1 MRPDWLQDGPP
12 DAPISFVFAHG
23 AGAPMD
29 SSFMAEVAKGLGAR
43 GVRVVRFEFPYMAAR
58 RSGKMGP
65 PDRMPALLASFRAVV
80 DAVRAETPGPVAVGG
95 KSMGGRVASHLAD
108 DVGAAALVAFGY
120 PFRPPGKSDWRPVTH
135 LTAMRAPMLIV
146 QGTRDPFGGREEL
159 AGSALLPSIAWME
172 DGDHD
177 FAPRKRSGRTT
188 EQNWAEAIDRAATF
202 LRAQVAGG

>member
-1 MRPDWLQDGPP
+1 MSTDWLRDGPP
-12 DAPISFVFAHG
+12 DAAVSFVFAHG

-29 SSFMAEVAKGLGAR
+29 SPFMENVAKGLGAR

-58 RSGKMGP
+58 RTGKKGP
-65 PDRMPALLASFRAVV
+65 PDRMPTLVASFRAVV
-80 DAVRAETPGPVAVGG
+80 DALRAEGAARVAVGG

-108 DVGAAALVAFGY
+108 DVDAAALVAFGY
-120 PFRPPGKSDWRPVTH
+120 PFRPPGKTAWRPVAH

-159 AGSALLPSIAWME
+159 AESPLSTNIAWME

-188 EQNWAEAIDRAATF
+188 EQNWAEAIDRAAAF
-202 LRAQVAGG
+202 LRAQGAAG

>member
-1 MRPDWLQDGPP
+1 MASDWLRDGPP

-29 SSFMAEVAKGLGAR
+29 SPFMSEVAQGLGAR

-58 RSGKMGP
+58 RTGKKGP
-65 PDRMPALLASFRAVV
+65 PDRMPALVASFTAVV
-80 DAVRAETPGPVAVGG
+80 EALRAEGAGPMAVGG

-108 DVGAAALVAFGY
+108 DVEAAAFVAFGY
-120 PFRPPGKSDWRPVTH
+120 PFRPPGKTAWRPVTH
-135 LTAMRAPMLIV
+135 LKAMKTPGLIV
-146 QGTRDPFGGREEL
+146 QGTRDPFGGREDL
-159 AGSALLPSIAWME
+159 AVDALAPEIAWME

-188 EQNWAEAIDRAATF
+188 EQNWAEAIDRAAAF
-202 LRAQVAGG
+202 LLTRAVG